1 MNRIM
6 KICLWIAIPMIVAGG
21 VVVCASFLMGAR
33 GWRDAADA
41 DNTAVVSET
50 LSGELDSF
58 TLDINYGEVYI
69 AEGPELKVEAEGV
82 SDRFSWKLENG
93 TLTVREKGSFRSGFY
108 LFGNYIGDKLNEK
121 RVITLTLPKGTKLK
135 DLDIDVGAG
144 YVEFDGMT
152 ADKADIDI
160 GAGSMDA
167 GELTVT
173 GKCRL
178 SAGTGSIA
186 VTEITAEKLYLETGV
201 GSIEAGAQ
209 TDGDISID
217 CGVGGIT
224 LTLQDSE
231 DSYNYKFDSGV
242 GGVTIG
248 DSDYSGLGK
257 NKNIDNGAGKTISI
271 ECGVGSVEVFFEQN

>member
-108 LFGNYIGDKLNEK
+108 LFGNYIGDKLN
-121 RVITLTLPKGTKLK
+121 
-135 DLDIDVGAG
+135 
-144 YVEFDGMT
+144 
-152 ADKADIDI
+152 
-160 GAGSMDA
+160 
-167 GELTVT
+167 
-173 GKCRL
+173 
-178 SAGTGSIA
+178 
-186 VTEITAEKLYLETGV
+186 
-201 GSIEAGAQ
+201 
-209 TDGDISID
+209 
-217 CGVGGIT
+217 
-224 LTLQDSE
+224 
-231 DSYNYKFDSGV
+231 
-242 GGVTIG
+242 
-248 DSDYSGLGK
+248 
-257 NKNIDNGAGKTISI
+257 
-271 ECGVGSVEVFFEQN
+271 